1 MQRMVYFSKHTIRK
15 YLYLLLRAAA
25 PSVPAVRNSWYVWRA
40 YLIDWSQIV
49 NSDGMLAKGL
59 SLLEALGKYPHG
71 AGVTQIA
78 REVTLPPSTTHRLL
92 STLVGL
98 GFAGV
103 EPETRRYYLGLKVFE
118 LSSQVSFAK
127 GLSELALPIMKKLAE
142 ATGESIFMGVRDD
155 TDIVCIER
163 VVSRNL
169 VQVDAPIGNRV
180 PLHRLAQGKAILAY
194 LPEPEREEILGRAS
208 LEPGTQ
214 KTIVDPQELHQVL
227 DETRERGWAIADEEN
242 EKGVRAIA
250 VPLMNGHNVPVAAIA
265 IAAPAFRAS
274 AKDLKR
280 LAPVLSNAV
289 RELEMQLSHSNTLL
303 ATAR

>member
-1 MQRMVYFSKHTIRK
+1 M
-15 YLYLLLRAAA
+15 A
-25 PSVPAVRNSWYVWRA
+25 
-40 YLIDWSQIV
+40 

-78 REVTLPPSTTHRLL
+78 RQATLPPSTTHRLL
-92 STLVGL
+92 STLVDL

-118 LSSQVSFAK
+118 LSSQVSRAK
-127 GLSELALPIMKKLAE
+127 ALSELVLPTMKKLAE
-142 ATGESIFMGVRDD
+142 ATGESIFMGVRDG

-163 VVSRNL
+163 VVSRSL
-169 VQVDAPIGNRV
+169 VQVDAPVGNRV
-180 PLHRLAQGKAILAY
+180 PLHRLAQGKAILAF
-194 LPEPEREEILGRAS
+194 LPEPEREEILDRAS
-208 LEPGTQ
+208 LEPGTPN
-214 KTIVDPQELHQVL
+214 TITDPQELRQVL
-227 DETRERGWAIADEEN
+227 DETRERGWAMVDEEN

-250 VPLMNGHNVPVAAIA
+250 VPVMNAHNWPVAAIA

-280 LAPVLSNAV
+280 LAPVLSDTV
-289 RELEMQLSHSNTLL
+289 RELEIQLPPDNTLL
-303 ATAR
+303 ATTR